1 MDARRTPRS
10 PGLPA
15 DKASTR
21 AGTSATETVTTESP
35 CAGPSALS
43 DTADSEPAQ
52 QAAVPVE
59 DSGSRSAR
67 PLQLERVPAGSRRYP
82 LALLRWL
89 AKLLVRGEELL
100 TKLLTNCLDEFEPWL
115 KWKVYDRRLA
125 VTLTLTVLLSLTL
138 ALALALTLAPTL
150 VLILQSV
157 EP

>member
-21 AGTSATETVTTESP
+21 AGTSATQTVTESP

-43 DTADSEPAQ
+43 NTADSEPAE
-52 QAAVPVE
+52 QAVVPVE
-59 DSGSRSAR
+59 DSGSKSAL
-67 PLQLERVPAGSRRYP
+67 PLQLERVPHCAGSRRYP

-89 AKLLVRGEELL
+89 AELLVRGEELL

-115 KWKVYDRRLA
+115 KWKVYDR
-125 VTLTLTVLLSLTL
+125 SL
-138 ALALALTLAPTL
+138 P
-150 VLILQSV
+150 
-157 EP
+157 

>member
-1 MDARRTPRS
+1 M
-10 PGLPA
+10 
-15 DKASTR
+15 
-21 AGTSATETVTTESP
+21 
-35 CAGPSALS
+35 
-43 DTADSEPAQ
+43 
-52 QAAVPVE
+52 PVE
-59 DSGSRSAR
+59 DSGSKSAL
-67 PLQLERVPAGSRRYP
+67 PLQLERVPHCAGSRRYP

-89 AKLLVRGEELL
+89 AKLLVRGEE
-100 TKLLTNCLDEFEPWL
+100 LLTNCLDEFEPWL

>member
-1 MDARRTPRS
+1 M
-10 PGLPA
+10 
-15 DKASTR
+15 
-21 AGTSATETVTTESP
+21 
-35 CAGPSALS
+35 S

-89 AKLLVRGEELL
+89 AELLVRGEELL

-115 KWKVYDRRLA
+115 KWKVYDCPNPNPNR
-125 VTLTLTVLLSLTL
+125 
-138 ALALALTLAPTL
+138 AL
-150 VLILQSV
+150 